1 MQDTHR
7 ILRLAVLGLA
17 STALVACSSNDDD
30 GGLIETSAPPVVV
43 ETVDNTPIVDVDN
56 GPTVDNSSDDVEVD
70 SGVDDAVIVDDGAN
84 IDTDALID
92 MVADK
97 LLAGEISAPLRQ
109 EITGIMALI
118 PDTETAL
125 RAAEAI
131 YLVVS
136 SPEFAYQK

>member
-1 MQDTHR
+1 
-7 ILRLAVLGLA
+7 
-17 STALVACSSNDDD
+17 
-30 GGLIETSAPPVVV
+30 
-43 ETVDNTPIVDVDN
+43 
-56 GPTVDNSSDDVEVD
+56 
-70 SGVDDAVIVDDGAN
+70 
-84 IDTDALID
+84 

-109 EITGIMALI
+109 EISGIMALI